1 MKIIGT
7 EDIKLENTVVTI
19 GKFDCFHKGHQLLFK
34 TAAEMKTDGMEQVI
48 FMFDI
53 RSGMAGREDV
63 KYIVSRQERRK
74 LALGYGIDH
83 CVEYPFTEETRKM
96 TPEEFVCKV
105 LIGKLGVKAAVAG
118 DDFRFGIN
126 RSGDADTLV
135 QLGRKYGFDVRIVER
150 LKYKGREICSTD
162 IRAELEKGNIADVNE
177 MLGRPYSISGQII
190 EGAHVGTGMG
200 IPTINIDI
208 PDDKLLPPFGVYA
221 TKTVMDGTEYV
232 SITNIG
238 KRPTFYDDSKTVA
251 ETFILDIEGNLYG
264 KDVRVDLYEHVRDE
278 KKFESAKAL
287 YGQISK
293 DVQTVRDY
301 FRQF

>member
-1 MKIIGT
+1 MNIIGT

-34 TAAEMKTDGMEQVI
+34 TAAEMKKEGMEQVI

-53 RSGMAGREDV
+53 RSGIPGREDV
-63 KYIVSRQERRK
+63 KYIVSGQERRR

-83 CVEYPFTEETRKM
+83 FVEYPFTEKTRRM
-96 TPEEFVCKV
+96 TPEEFVRSILV
-105 LIGKLGVKAAVAG
+105 AKLGVKAVVAG

-135 QLGRKYGFDVRIVER
+135 QLGEKYGFDVRIVER
-150 LKYKGREICSTD
+150 LRYKGREICSTD
-162 IRAELEKGNIADVNE
+162 IRAELEKGNMADVCE

-190 EGAHVGTGMG
+190 EGAHVGKGMG
-200 IPTINIDI
+200 IPTINLDI

-238 KRPTFYDDSKTVA
+238 KRPTFYNDSKTVA
-251 ETFILDIEGNLYG
+251 ETFILDLDGDLYG
-264 KDVRVDLYEHVRDE
+264 KDVRVDLYEHIRDE
-278 KKFESAKAL
+278 KKFENAGAL

-301 FRQF
+301 FREC